1 MSRRNINGRVGDS
14 NLKLKVTSRRPN
26 FELAQANI
34 LRHNSSHQR
43 HHAATRVLKGLSSSD
58 LADDLNLKL
67 RVSSFRFQ
75 ADGRMLQTKQ
85 QRLRLS
91 G

>member
-1 MSRRNINGRVGDS
+1 MAKWKILISSSRSQVED
-14 NLKLKVTSRRPN
+14 PN

-34 LRHNSSHQR
+34 LRHNSSQQR

-58 LADDLNLKL
+58 LADDLELKL